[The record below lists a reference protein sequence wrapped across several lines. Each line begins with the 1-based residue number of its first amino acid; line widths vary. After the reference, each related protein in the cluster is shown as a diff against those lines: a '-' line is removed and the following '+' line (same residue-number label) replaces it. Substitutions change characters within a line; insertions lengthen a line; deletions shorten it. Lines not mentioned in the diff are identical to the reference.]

1 MSIDQIDKIDII
13 TTTPEDKVM
22 LTISDHLE
30 WDDTGEH
37 MLLLQDKLNAYLQF
51 IESGQIFDDYPVT
64 KNKQVII
71 SIAMKYIPNETALIF
86 LSRSK
91 EVILNAGIE
100 FEWRI
105 INSVESF
112 QKWHM
117 RTTYI
122 LFYWGLTNKQRLKAK
137 PVFSFGMTSI
147 FELM

>member
-117 RTTYI
+117 RTTCSFI
-122 LFYWGLTNKQRLKAK
+122 LLGPGQQTAAKSKA
-137 PVFSFGMTSI
+137 S
-147 FELM
+147 L